1 MARPARTAGSLSA
14 REARWLALAAQGL
27 ARPRPRTTSR
37 RQLRD
42 LVAKLGVIQLDA
54 INVLERTQ
62 FLVPW
67 SRLGAY
73 EFAHLGE
80 LCGPDGALFEYW
92 AHAASWLPVASHP
105 LFRWRMATFHGTLGG
120 PAYVARWR
128 AWGGAHAEYVA
139 RVLAEVRERGA
150 LSAAQLSDPRRRAGE
165 WWERRSVG
173 RQALEWLFARGE
185 LAAWRNRG
193 FERVYDLP
201 ERVIPRAVLARP
213 APSPEDAQRQLVASA
228 SKALGVATLGDLADY
243 YRIGKPHAAA
253 RVAELVEAGELVPVE
268 VEGWREPAYC
278 APGVRPLPPNRTH
291 ATLLSPFDSLI
302 WERERTR
309 RVFGF
314 DYRIEVYV
322 PAAQRRH
329 GYYVLPL
336 LLGDALVARLDL
348 KADRKA
354 SLLRVEG
361 AYAEPAVRPGAVA
374 AAAAAEL
381 ARLRDFL
388 GLAGIRVGRRGDLA
402 PALRAATRR
411 LRPGEPAPRP
421 AS

>member
-1 MARPARTAGSLSA
+1 MARRARTGSDLSQ

-27 ARPRPRTTSR
+27 GRPRPRTATR
-37 RQLRD
+37 PQLRE
-42 LVAKLGVIQLDA
+42 LVARLGVIQLDA

-62 FLVPW
+62 FLVPF
-67 SRLGAY
+67 SRLGGY
-73 EFAHLGE
+73 QVAHLEE

-92 AHAASWLPVASHP
+92 AHAASLLPVASQP
-105 LFRWRMATFHGTLGG
+105 LLRWRMAAFRSPSETSRV
-120 PAYVARWR
+120 VARWR
-128 AWGGAHAEYVA
+128 AFGAAHADYVA
-139 RVLAEVRERGA
+139 RVLGEVRERGPLA
-150 LSAAQLSDPRRRAGE
+150 AAQLSDPRRRDGE

-185 LAAWRNRG
+185 LAAWRSRG

-201 ERVIPRAVLARP
+201 ERVIPREVLAQP
-213 APSPEDAQRQLVASA
+213 APSLEDAQRRLIASA
-228 SKALGVATLGDLADY
+228 AKSLGVATLGDLADY
-243 YRIGKPHAAA
+243 YRIAKRHAAA
-253 RVAELVEAGELVPVE
+253 RVAELVEAGELEPVE
-268 VEGWREPAYC
+268 VRGWEETAYC
-278 APGVRPLPPNRTH
+278 PAGVRPTRPTRTH

-309 RVFGF
+309 RLFGF

-322 PAAQRRH
+322 PAAQRRY

-336 LLGDALVARLDL
+336 LLGDALVARFDL

-361 AYAEPAVRPGAVA
+361 AYAEPAAKPGAVA

-381 ARLRDFL
+381 DRLRGFL

-402 PALRAATRR
+402 PALRAAVR
-411 LRPGEPAPRP
+411 
-421 AS
+421 